1 MLSMY
6 MNPGVK
12 GDGDESMLALEALD
26 EDDERRRRGGEPAE
40 EKDEVR
46 V

>member
-1 MLSMY
+1 M
-6 MNPGVK
+6 
-12 GDGDESMLALEALD
+12 GDGEESMLELDALD
-26 EDDERRRRGGEPAE
+26 EEEDCRRRGGEPAE